1 MENKVQIIQKDD
13 EQAVILVAEFP
24 GMVHYVVPESVDFQA
39 QAMSYLKEFLNQP
52 VCIGFHL
59 DLPAGVAQA
68 AAEHINKDILQFLR
82 YPEMKVD
89 NTSIP
94 LMMTV
99 VGNAGFFITVGRL
112 TAAEGGFIT
121 FKGPDAKYIL
131 EEVPGYVEEACL
143 AKLDNILLQKTT
155 MEDKGQWIAL

>member
-1 MENKVQIIQKDD
+1 MENSVKIIPRND
-13 EQAVILVAEFP
+13 ERSTILVTEFP
-24 GMVHYVVPESVDFQA
+24 GMVHYVLPESVDFQA
-39 QAMSYLKEFLNQP
+39 QTMGYLKEFLNQP

-59 DLPAGVAQA
+59 DLPAGVAQV

-99 VGNAGFFITVGRL
+99 VGKAGFFITVGRL

-121 FKGPDAKYIL
+121 FKSPDAKYIL
-131 EEVPGYVEEACL
+131 EEVPGYVEEAYL
-143 AKLDNILLQKTT
+143 TKLDNILLQKTA
-155 MEDKGQWIAL
+155 MEDEGQWIAL

>member
-89 NTSIP
+89 NTSILSQPKSARRCNIFHAVRVSSSQDSSKASFQADDPVLWP
-94 LMMTV
+94 LKS
-99 VGNAGFFITVGRL
+99 
-112 TAAEGGFIT
+112 E
-121 FKGPDAKYIL
+121 
-131 EEVPGYVEEACL
+131 
-143 AKLDNILLQKTT
+143 
-155 MEDKGQWIAL
+155 

>member
-1 MENKVQIIQKDD
+1 
-13 EQAVILVAEFP
+13 
-24 GMVHYVVPESVDFQA
+24 
-39 QAMSYLKEFLNQP
+39 
-52 VCIGFHL
+52 
-59 DLPAGVAQA
+59 
-68 AAEHINKDILQFLR
+68 
-82 YPEMKVD
+82 D

-121 FKGPDAKYIL
+121 FKSPDAKYIL